1 MSGRRV
7 VSAPEHMVLVY
18 AKRLAVFWL
27 ICNVWAHTA
36 RAQDHEVIF
45 VVDQSGSMQK
55 AHGPGDAWA
64 PNDPLGNR
72 AEAIMQGY
80 ETIQNLLDS
89 RRVTGLSHR
98 IHVVEFGTAARSRP
112 DLSISASFDPAAAA
126 GQVNA
131 VKNRIRAGLL
141 GANLGNTNTR
151 AAFEEVQ
158 KLLASISAAP
168 DQVHIILITDGKP
181 YVELPA
187 APGTP
192 ASAIPTGMGSQY
204 QREMDA
210 LLQSLR
216 QRATLDVVGITGNN
230 LDAYW
235 PAWGPYWS
243 QVSGGRAFAGRSGT
257 EISVLVDRILR
268 ERLGLPAQTLAGNP
282 YYCPPYLRSITFTV
296 FKDKRGGRAQVKDGL
311 GRPVVPGTP
320 GVTYVNEVTYDRI
333 TVEEPPPG
341 LWELDRQAS
350 KITVDLLYKQVS
362 RQEPKGLVN
371 AQLPVRFAY
380 NVLSERQQPFQP
392 LPAYPVQATLQV
404 TDPNG
409 QQTDVPL
416 TYQGQGVFAAGGAFQ
431 FPAHG
436 TAHLLMTGTTV
447 LPDQTT
453 VTVFTHEEDLQVT
466 NKTLLVLDGGATL
479 PPRLSLLFGRL
490 TVRPAF
496 SVKRS
501 PDDAPVRPGDFSTR
515 PEGLFEFR
523 LLRRDGTQLTDWR
536 PMSVSGDTFTA
547 EAPIRLPLISLD
559 WLRRHD
565 EAFAEVRVNE
575 DALHPDFAVLR
586 LQRAGPDP
594 EFDRDAALP
603 ALRDNPLAVPVVLG
617 ESPWTFALILG
628 LVALALAFVTHRGY
642 RYARKLAYYIWDTWV
657 WRQRVILVVKPS
669 FQDEITKPITN
680 DYLFSWKGPGVKIKV
695 GAESKP
701 DWKPAWLKAKRL
713 FRPWAGGLVVK
724 VRYPVRN
731 GHKEKMHSVILTAD
745 AAGQEG
751 NSTQLAGVPTNVEA
765 LVRVKRRG
773 RNSVAQPF

>member
-1 MSGRRV
+1 
-7 VSAPEHMVLVY
+7 MVFVY
-18 AKRLAVFWL
+18 AKRLALFWL
-27 ICNVWAHTA
+27 VCNVWALTA
-36 RAQDHEVIF
+36 NAQGHEVIF
-45 VVDQSGSMQK
+45 VVDQSGSMQR
-55 AHGPGDAWA
+55 AHGPGNVWP

-89 RRVTGLSHR
+89 LRVTGLTHR
-98 IHVVEFGTAARSRP
+98 IHVVEFGTAPRPRP
-112 DLSISASFDPAAAA
+112 DLTVSMSYDSAAPP

-131 VKNRIRAGLL
+131 VKQRIRAGLL
-141 GANLGNTNTR
+141 GADLGNTNTK

-158 KLLASISAAP
+158 KLVASLNAAP
-168 DQVHIILITDGKP
+168 DHVHVILITDGKP
-181 YVELPA
+181 YIELPA
-187 APGTP
+187 APG
-192 ASAIPTGMGSQY
+192 ASASAVPAGMGSQY

-210 LLQSLR
+210 VLQALR
-216 QRATLDVVGITGNN
+216 QRATLDVVGVTGNH

-235 PAWGPYWS
+235 PTWGPYWL
-243 QVSGGRAFAGRSGT
+243 QISGGRAYPGRSGT

-268 ERLGLPAQTLAGNP
+268 ERLGLPAQTTAGNP

-311 GRPVVPGTP
+311 GRPVVPGAP
-320 GVTYVNEVTYDRI
+320 GVTYVSEVTYDRI

-380 NVLSERQQPFQP
+380 DVLSEHQQPFQP

-404 TDPNG
+404 TDPDG
-409 QQTDVPL
+409 RQTDVPL
-416 TYQGQGVFAAGGAFQ
+416 TYQGQGVFAAGGTFQ
-431 FPAHG
+431 FPSHG
-436 TAHLLMTGTTV
+436 TAHLRMTGTTT

-466 NKTLLVLDGGATL
+466 NKTLLVLHGGATL
-479 PPRLSLLFGRL
+479 PARLSLLFGRL
-490 TVRPAF
+490 TVRPSL
-496 SVKRS
+496 SVRRF
-501 PDDAPVRPGDFSTR
+501 PDGATARPADFSMR

-523 LLRRDGTQLTDWR
+523 LLRRDGTQLSDWR
-536 PMSVSGDTFTA
+536 PMGVSGDGFTA
-547 EAPIRLPLISLD
+547 EAPVRIPLISLE
-559 WLRRHD
+559 WLRRHG

-575 DALHPDFAVLR
+575 GALQPDFAVLR
-586 LQRAGPDP
+586 LQREGADP
-594 EFDRDAALP
+594 EVDRDAALP
-603 ALRDNPLAVPVVLG
+603 ALSDNPLAVPVVLG
-617 ESPWTFALILG
+617 EWLWTYVFILG
-628 LVALALAFVTHRGY
+628 LVALAFVLVTHRGY
-642 RYARKLAYYIWDTWV
+642 RYARKLAYYVWDTWV

-695 GAESKP
+695 GAESQP

-713 FRPWAGGLVVK
+713 FRPWAGELVVK

-731 GHKEKMHSVILTAD
+731 GRREKMHSVILTAA
-745 AAGQEG
+745 AAGKEG
-751 NSTQLAGVPTNVEA
+751 HSTQLAGVPANVEA

-773 RNSVAQPF
+773 GASVTQPF

>member
-1 MSGRRV
+1 
-7 VSAPEHMVLVY
+7 MVFVY
-18 AKRLAVFWL
+18 AKRLALFWL
-27 ICNVWAHTA
+27 ICNVWALTA
-36 RAQDHEVIF
+36 RAQGHEIIF
-45 VVDQSGSMQK
+45 VVDQSGSMQR

-89 RRVTGLSHR
+89 RRVTGLTHR
-98 IHVVEFGTAARSRP
+98 IHVVEFGTAARPRP
-112 DLSISASFDPAAAA
+112 DLSISMSYDPAAPP

-141 GANLGNTNTR
+141 GADLGNTNTK

-158 KLLASISAAP
+158 KLVASINAAP
-168 DQVHIILITDGKP
+168 DQVHVILITDGKP

-187 APGTP
+187 APGAP

-204 QREMDA
+204 QREMDV

-216 QRATLDVVGITGNN
+216 QRATLDVIGVTGNN

-235 PAWGPYWS
+235 PTWGPYWS
-243 QVSGGRAFAGRSGT
+243 QVSGGRAFPGRSGT

-268 ERLGLPAQTLAGNP
+268 ERLGLPAQTPAGNL

-296 FKDKRGGRAQVKDGL
+296 FKDKRGGRAQIKDGL
-311 GRPVVPGTP
+311 GRPVVPGAP

-362 RQEPKGLVN
+362 RQEPKGPVN

-380 NVLSERQQPFQP
+380 NVLSEHQQPFQP

-409 QQTDVPL
+409 RQTDVPL
-416 TYQGQGVFAAGGAFQ
+416 TYQGQGVFAAAGTFQ
-431 FPAHG
+431 FPSHG
-436 TAHLLMTGTTV
+436 TAHLRMTGTTV

-466 NKTLLVLDGGATL
+466 NKTLLVLDCGATL
-479 PPRLSLLFGRL
+479 PARLSLLFGHL
-490 TVRPAF
+490 TVRPSLSVRRF
-496 SVKRS
+496 S
-501 PDDAPVRPGDFSTR
+501 DGAPARPVDFSTH

-523 LLRRDGTQLTDWR
+523 LIRRDGTQLTDWR
-536 PMSVSGDTFTA
+536 PMSVSGDSFTA
-547 EAPIRLPLISLD
+547 EAPVRLPLISLE

-575 DALHPDFAVLR
+575 GALQPDFAVLR
-586 LQRAGPDP
+586 LQREGADP
-594 EFDRDAALP
+594 EIDRGAALP

-617 ESPWTFALILG
+617 ESLWTYVFIIG
-628 LVALALAFVTHRGY
+628 LVALAFVLITHRGY
-642 RYARKLAYYIWDTWV
+642 RYARKLAYYVWDTWV
-657 WRQRVILVVKPS
+657 WRQRVVLVVKPS

-713 FRPWAGGLVVK
+713 FRPWAGELVVK

-731 GHKEKMHSVILTAD
+731 GRKSKMHSVILTAA

-751 NSTQLAGVPTNVEA
+751 HSTQLAGVPANVEA

-773 RNSVAQPF
+773 GASVAQPF